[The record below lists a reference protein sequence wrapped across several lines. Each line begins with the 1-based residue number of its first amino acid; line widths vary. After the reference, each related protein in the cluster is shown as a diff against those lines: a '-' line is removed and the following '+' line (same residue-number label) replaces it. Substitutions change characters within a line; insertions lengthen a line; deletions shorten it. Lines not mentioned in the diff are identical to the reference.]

1 MANRT
6 GPTNPQL
13 QSLIVEL
20 KKKASVDSTPFWK
33 RIAFDLEKPTRQ
45 RRVVNLSRLNRFT
58 NAGEVVI
65 VPGKVLGSGVLEHK
79 LTIAAFD
86 FSDGAVEK
94 LRSKNCDVLSI
105 EELMAKNPK
114 VSSIR
119 IIG

>member
-1 MANRT
+1 MTNKT

-13 QSLIVEL
+13 QTLIVEL
-20 KKKASVDSTPFWK
+20 KKKSILDSTPFWK

-58 NAGEVVI
+58 QADEVII
-65 VPGKVLGSGVLEHK
+65 VPGKVLGSGVIDHK
-79 LTIAAFD
+79 ITIAAFD
-86 FSDGAVEK
+86 FSSGAVEK
-94 LRSKNCDVLSI
+94 LKSKDCDVLSI

-114 VSSIR
+114 ASSVR